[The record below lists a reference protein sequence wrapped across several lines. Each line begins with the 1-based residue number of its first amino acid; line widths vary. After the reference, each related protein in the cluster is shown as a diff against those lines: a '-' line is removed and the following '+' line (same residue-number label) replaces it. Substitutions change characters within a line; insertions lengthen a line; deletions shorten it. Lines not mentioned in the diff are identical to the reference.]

1 MSSESDPIEKVTKRF
16 QMLNP
21 EQRAILYSKIPN
33 ERITDYLERAW
44 QKDNVYFAFQNLYDY
59 GYIQLDNVYKVLDDI
74 LFREGVKVVAKLFDK
89 LNQRQ
94 RHSLYE
100 KLTYDKNIRKILDK
114 SVIDNNSFEAILYLS
129 DHHAIELEDMYNYLT
144 GPKNSP
150 EKISPSRKRKRSS
163 NSNSSGPTRK
173 RRRHPSPR
181 GFSPV
186 RTIPMSQFG
195 TVRPGNGSTK
205 EEEASARK
213 LFFPSGKTQ
222 TTITSFFKKPPTNK
236 RGIVTRGPVTNNN
249 NNED

>member
-1 MSSESDPIEKVTKRF
+1 MSSKSDPIEKVTKRF
-16 QMLNP
+16 KMFSP
-21 EQRAILYSKIPN
+21 EQRAILYSKIPDK
-33 ERITDYLERAW
+33 RITNYLEEAW
-44 QKDNVYFAFQNLYDY
+44 QKKDVYTAFQYLYDY

-129 DHHAIELEDMYNYLT
+129 DKNAINLEDMYNYLT
-144 GPKNSP
+144 TPPKSP
-150 EKISPSRKRKRSS
+150 VKVSAAPSKRKRSS
-163 NSNSSGPTRK
+163 NSNSPGQTRK
-173 RRRHPSPR
+173 RSRHPSPR

-186 RTIPMSQFG
+186 REIPMSQFG
-195 TVRPGNGSTK
+195 RVRPGNGSTK

-213 LFFPSGKTQ
+213 LFFPEGTQ
-222 TTITSFFKKPPTNK
+222 TNIRSFLKKPPINK
-236 RGIVTRGPVTNNN
+236 RGTITKGRVTNNS

>member
-1 MSSESDPIEKVTKRF
+1 MFK
-16 QMLNP
+16 MLGP
-21 EQRAILYSKIPN
+21 EHRAILYSKATLYSEAVLYGKI
-33 ERITDYLERAW
+33 RAKQIMDHLERAL
-44 QKDNVYFAFQNLYDY
+44 QKDMIYEAFLYLSNEK
-59 GYIQLDNVYKVLDDI
+59 YIQLNNVYKVLDDI
-74 LFREGVKVVAKLFDK
+74 LFRKGVKVVAKLFDK

-114 SVIDNNSFEAILYLS
+114 SVIDDNSFEAILYLS

-163 NSNSSGPTRK
+163 NSNSSGPTQK

-181 GFSPV
+181 GYSPT
-186 RTIPMSQFG
+186 REIPMSQFG

-236 RGIVTRGPVTNNN
+236 RGIVTRGPVTNNS